1 MIQFSQ
7 RADIQ
12 SEKTLRQVSMTPG
25 GTQVGTP
32 APSEAPS
39 STSGGTPSR
48 RGRRSRS
55 VTQPPPPPSSQP
67 PSDAVPPSETSEQA
81 SNLVVWG
88 TDVSVASV
96 RAKFKRFIET
106 FMVADA
112 EEDERMDGY
121 DRSEPFYLQKLEE
134 VMAVME
140 TPFGLS
146 IVYRGIRLV
155 CRKVLKMM

>member
-1 MIQFSQ
+1 
-7 RADIQ
+7 
-12 SEKTLRQVSMTPG
+12 MTPG

-39 STSGGTPSR
+39 STSGGGTPSR

-55 VTQPPPPPSSQP
+55 ATQPPAPPSSQP

-88 TDVSVASV
+88 TDVSVAAV

-134 VMAVME
+134 VLQ
-140 TPFGLS
+140 PLQPG
-146 IVYRGIRLV
+146 IVYLV
-155 CRKVLKMM
+155 

>member
-1 MIQFSQ
+1 MFQFSQ

-55 VTQPPPPPSSQP
+55 VTQPPPSSQP

-134 VMAVME
+134 VMA
-140 TPFGLS
+140 PFGTS
-146 IVYRGIRLV
+146 INYICNYYV
-155 CRKVLKMM
+155 